1 MDLDKS
7 TILQIFGSL
16 MKNPSVLSEVERY
29 SLTPQDFT
37 NQFERYIFAAISNI
51 YYSGA
56 KKIDIIDIDK
66 YLMSHEAAYDIFVK
80 NHGIEYLMDAEEIST
95 PENFDFYYT
104 KLKKYNVIKDLKLMG
119 YNTSKIYP
127 ENLLDNEEEIMDKF
141 EKMSIKD
148 IFDSVKKDFLK
159 VESKYSINSNT
170 EVVKA
175 NKGLENLL
183 SNFKNSPEV
192 GINFQGDIFN
202 TVVRGARKGKFY
214 LRSGGTG
221 TGKTRSMVG
230 DACYMAYPVRYDKQ
244 KEMWISCGNNE
255 KILYIGTEQKYDEI
269 QTMILSYLT
278 DINEEKILYGSYSIE
293 EEELLKKAI
302 KIMDIYEDN
311 FIIVRIPDPSIA
323 EVKANI
329 RNYVL
334 RENIENIF
342 YDYIFSSPSLL
353 NEFRDL
359 KIREDI
365 VLMMLS
371 TTLKDLAAELNVF
384 IMSATQVNAEIEN
397 KKGIKDQSCLR
408 GSKSIADSK
417 F

>member
-1 MDLDKS
+1 
-7 TILQIFGSL
+7 
-16 MKNPSVLSEVERY
+16 
-29 SLTPQDFT
+29 
-37 NQFERYIFAAISNI
+37 
-51 YYSGA
+51 
-56 KKIDIIDIDK
+56 
-66 YLMSHEAAYDIFVK
+66 
-80 NHGIEYLMDAEEIST
+80 
-95 PENFDFYYT
+95 
-104 KLKKYNVIKDLKLMG
+104 
-119 YNTSKIYP
+119 
-127 ENLLDNEEEIMDKF
+127 
-141 EKMSIKD
+141 
-148 IFDSVKKDFLK
+148 
-159 VESKYSINSNT
+159 
-170 EVVKA
+170 
-175 NKGLENLL
+175 
-183 SNFKNSPEV
+183 
-192 GINFQGDIFN
+192 
-202 TVVRGARKGKFY
+202 
-214 LRSGGTG
+214 
-221 TGKTRSMVG
+221 
-230 DACYMAYPVRYDKQ
+230 MAYPVRYDKQ